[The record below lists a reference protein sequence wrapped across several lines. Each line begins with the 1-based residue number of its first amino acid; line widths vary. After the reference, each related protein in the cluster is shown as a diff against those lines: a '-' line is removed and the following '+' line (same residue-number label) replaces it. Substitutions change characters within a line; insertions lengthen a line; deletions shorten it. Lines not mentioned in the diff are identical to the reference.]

1 VQQLANDVVLD
12 VLITLRWQA
21 IEADNDAFDRT
32 KNESRTYRPEMLSNG
47 DTRKQ
52 RLVRSRYLLFKL
64 PPL

>member
-12 VLITLRWQA
+12 VRITLRWQA

-47 DTRKQ
+47 DTLKQ
-52 RLVRSRYLLFKL
+52 LLVRSRNLLLKHPRL
-64 PPL
+64 